1 VKEVQFLL
9 AYYNDVSPSSISQND
24 IINYL
29 NYVKTVHGVGR
40 DKCRMAASS
49 FAFFYKH
56 ILPTPYVLPSALYPR
71 KEFRLPDILSV
82 EQFSKLY
89 RSITNVKHKAIIG
102 LMYGSGIRLGELRM
116 LKMSDTDS
124 KSYQLKVVCG
134 KEG

>member
-1 VKEVQFLL
+1 MPHGSFLICIFL
-9 AYYNDVSPSSISQND
+9 QTYS
-24 IINYL
+24 
-29 NYVKTVHGVGR
+29 
-40 DKCRMAASS
+40 
-49 FAFFYKH
+49 
-56 ILPTPYVLPSALYPR
+56 PTPYVLPSALYPR

-124 KSYQLKVVCG
+124 KSYQLKVVAG